1 MTEIIKCE
9 RPDAISLSFGG
20 QTALNC
26 GIELFKS
33 NVFSQYNVRVLG
45 TPIESIVRKIYSFIH
60 FLISDS
66 LFIFEDID

>member
-45 TPIESIVRKIYSFIH
+45 TPIESIVRKICSLIH